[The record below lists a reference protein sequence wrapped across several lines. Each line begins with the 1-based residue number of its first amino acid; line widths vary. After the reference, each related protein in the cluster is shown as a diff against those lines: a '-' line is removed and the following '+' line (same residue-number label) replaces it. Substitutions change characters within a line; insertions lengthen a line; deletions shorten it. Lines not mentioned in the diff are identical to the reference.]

1 MKLPN
6 RENAYI
12 QSGKLYDYLL
22 SMTHP
27 IGKWKAKFFRLHGYN
42 ETNSDLLKQQLMAII
57 HHEDVKDVT
66 ISPFG
71 TKYIID
77 GTLKTP
83 LERNVR

>member
-1 MKLPN
+1 M
-6 RENAYI
+6 
-12 QSGKLYDYLL
+12 
-22 SMTHP
+22 
-27 IGKWKAKFFRLHGYN
+27 
-42 ETNSDLLKQQLMAII
+42 KQQLMAII

-83 LERNVR
+83 LERTVQVRTVWIIDEGQDRPRLVTAFPV